1 MTTKSAILTK
11 CSLGVSLHMPAHE
24 SLHMIRAHRAWLRTS
39 HTHTYQQRAKRTFV
53 CMVRA
58 LAHMI
63 RAQGACLLEGA
74 HRDVS
79 QADRG
84 GGQGALKRR
93 TPIVTIA
100 ERQES
105 CR

>member
-1 MTTKSAILTK
+1 
-11 CSLGVSLHMPAHE
+11 
-24 SLHMIRAHRAWLRTS
+24 MIRAH
-39 HTHTYQQRAKRTFV
+39 
-53 CMVRA
+53 
-58 LAHMI
+58 
-63 RAQGACLLEGA
+63 GACLLEGA

-100 ERQES
+100 ESKSVVGKTNTATTLAKDPYPRLDLKELPRDGWLSKGAQRAS
-105 CR
+105 

>member
-11 CSLGVSLHMPAHE
+11 CSLRVSLHMPAHE
-24 SLHMIRAHRAWLRTS
+24 SLHMIRAR
-39 HTHTYQQRAKRTFV
+39 RAKRTLV
-53 CMVRA
+53 CMLRA
-58 LAHMI
+58 LAHMV
-63 RAQGACLLEGA
+63 RAHGACLLEGA